1 MYCTLR
7 ISKKRQLILHHEYIH
22 MTIMQKKKIFFLITN
37 IALKQSI
44 LTLYIFYNGLPNL
57 KKNPYKSMVLKCF
70 LQILFSR
77 CLTRMI
83 CLYRGQERERK
94 GGGREGG
101 KGERGMPY
109 FLIQTIIGK
118 VNNTSAFF
126 SPILRFIF
134 LFLKN
139 LIILVQRHIS
149 LVSMD

>member
-1 MYCTLR
+1 MYVLHIEDPHNLIYIKRTLWMYCTLR
-7 ISKKRQLILHHEYIH
+7 ISKKRQLILYHEYIH

-83 CLYRGQERERK
+83 CLYRGQERDRK
-94 GGGREGG
+94 GVRGVR
-101 KGERGMPY
+101 ERGGGCLT
-109 FLIQTIIGK
+109 FLYKQ
-118 VNNTSAFF
+118 
-126 SPILRFIF
+126 
-134 LFLKN
+134 
-139 LIILVQRHIS
+139 
-149 LVSMD
+149 

>member
-70 LQILFSR
+70 LQKLFSR

-83 CLYRGQERERK
+83 CLYRGQER
-94 GGGREGG
+94 
-101 KGERGMPY
+101 ERGMPY

-126 SPILRFIF
+126 NPILRFF
-134 LFLKN
+134 LFCF
-139 LIILVQRHIS
+139 
-149 LVSMD
+149 